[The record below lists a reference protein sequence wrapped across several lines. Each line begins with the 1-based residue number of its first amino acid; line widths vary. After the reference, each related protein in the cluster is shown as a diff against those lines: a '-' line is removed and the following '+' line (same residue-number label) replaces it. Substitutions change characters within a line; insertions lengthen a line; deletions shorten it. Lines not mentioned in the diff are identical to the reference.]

1 MIQVKDIEAL
11 QEWERVTINCD
22 PVPICAL
29 ETGQGNQPPWKWG
42 KEGWGARKRVKM
54 RRFSISHRAIT
65 MSKRGMAPVFIETSG
80 LVGKSITDKI
90 KLLQC
95 TKFYAEE
102 MVQEARQGYAQET
115 PWMLRC

>member
-1 MIQVKDIEAL
+1 MGEGRLGSKEKSQDEEVLYLPQGYNNE
-11 QEWERVTINCD
+11 QER
-22 PVPICAL
+22 
-29 ETGQGNQPPWKWG
+29 
-42 KEGWGARKRVKM
+42 
-54 RRFSISHRAIT
+54 H
-65 MSKRGMAPVFIETSG
+65 VFIETSG